1 MSNYNPDTTAGRR
14 GLIIKMLDDLGQ
26 VNVKELSLHFH
37 VSEVTIRNDLAH
49 LEQKNLLIRAR
60 GGAIKTDKASLDL
73 RFLEKKSKNV
83 REKEAIGRKAAR
95 FISDGDTI
103 VVDSGTTT
111 REIVNHLSRFSRLT
125 VITNALNIASTLADM
140 DNITAIMP
148 GGIMRHNI
156 LSLVG
161 AIAIDNFKKFF
172 GDKLFL
178 AADGIDVNLGLS
190 SPDLEEAALKRTM
203 IRMARKVIVVAD
215 SSKFGRRNL
224 AVICSINQIDVL
236 ITDKGISSADHEAL
250 LTMGVEVVI
259 VD

>member
-1 MSNYNPDTTAGRR
+1 MSRYNPETTAGRR
-14 GLIIKMLDDLGQ
+14 GLIIKMLDEYSQ
-26 VNVKELSLHFH
+26 VNVNELSKHFN

-60 GGAIKTDKASLDL
+60 GGAIKTEKASLDL
-73 RFLEKKSKNV
+73 RFLEKKSKHV

-95 FISDGDTI
+95 YIDEGDTI

-111 REIVNHLSRFSRLT
+111 REIVNHLARFSRLT

-140 DNITAIMP
+140 DNITIIMP

-156 LSLVG
+156 LTLVG

-172 GDKLFL
+172 GEKLFL

-203 IRMARKVIVVAD
+203 LKMARKVIAVAD
-215 SSKFGRRNL
+215 SSKFGKRHL
-224 AVICSINQIDVL
+224 AVICNISQIDVL
-236 ITDKGISSADHEAL
+236 ITDSGISASDKEAL
-250 LTMGVEVVI
+250 EKMGVEVV
-259 VD
+259 VV

>member
-26 VNVKELSLHFH
+26 VNVKELSLHFQ

-148 GGIMRHNI
+148 GASCAITSCRWWAPLPSIISKN
-156 LSLVG
+156 SL
-161 AIAIDNFKKFF
+161 ATSFF
-172 GDKLFL
+172 WPL
-178 AADGIDVNLGLS
+178 
-190 SPDLEEAALKRTM
+190 
-203 IRMARKVIVVAD
+203 MA
-215 SSKFGRRNL
+215 S
-224 AVICSINQIDVL
+224 
-236 ITDKGISSADHEAL
+236 
-250 LTMGVEVVI
+250 M
-259 VD
+259 

>member
-1 MSNYNPDTTAGRR
+1 MSNYNPETTAGRR
-14 GLIIKMLDDLGQ
+14 GLIIKLVDEQGQ
-26 VNVKELSLHFH
+26 VNVNELSEQFG

-60 GGAIKTDKASLDL
+60 GGAIKTEKASLDL
-73 RFLEKKSKNV
+73 RFLEKKSKHV

-95 FISDGDTI
+95 YIDDGDTI

-111 REIVNHLSRFSRLT
+111 REIANHLSRFNRLT
-125 VITNALNIASTLADM
+125 VITNALNIASSLADM
-140 DNITAIMP
+140 DNITIIMP

-156 LSLVG
+156 LTLVG

-203 IRMARKVIVVAD
+203 IKMARKVIVVAD
-215 SSKFGRRNL
+215 STKFGKRHL
-224 AVICSINQIDVL
+224 AVICNISQIDVL
-236 ITDKGISSADHEAL
+236 ITDRGITPDHKEAL
-250 LTMGVEVVI
+250 EKMGVEVVV